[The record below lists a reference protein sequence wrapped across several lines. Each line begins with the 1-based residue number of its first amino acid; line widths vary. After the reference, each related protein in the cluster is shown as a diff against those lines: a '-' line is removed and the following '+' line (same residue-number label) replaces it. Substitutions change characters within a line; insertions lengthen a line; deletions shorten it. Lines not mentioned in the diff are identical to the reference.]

1 MNMKTLTQ
9 LLVAMIFFSVS
20 WFPLLYVEVLDH
32 EDDGPLYLTS
42 MIVNICA
49 MFGGLYLMFLLMRK
63 VSLDSIA

>member
-1 MNMKTLTQ
+1 MNMKTLAQ

-32 EDDGPLYLTS
+32 KDDGPLYLTS

-49 MFGGLYLMFLLMRK
+49 MFGGLYLMFLLLRK